1 METCYEEVERG
12 EIKNLQ
18 KYQKKRTHTR
28 EQKEFENKKFEKVQF
43 RDITQIRVSDFK
55 YSNIYNLSGDKNSS
69 SPKIVGTRQGKPL
82 SPQTNSHA
90 LTI

>member
-28 EQKEFENKKFEKVQF
+28 EQKEFEKVQF